1 MSTTSHRNYY
11 NQCYPIQC
19 TYSYIGKNDFKTVI
33 TTVIGLIGGL
43 STILKFV
50 IPQIIKIY
58 LKFRKNRVE
67 SHLHTNL
74 NE

>member
-19 TYSYIGKNDFKTVI
+19 TYSYIGKNDF

-67 SHLHTNL
+67 SHLHPNL
-74 NE
+74 NK